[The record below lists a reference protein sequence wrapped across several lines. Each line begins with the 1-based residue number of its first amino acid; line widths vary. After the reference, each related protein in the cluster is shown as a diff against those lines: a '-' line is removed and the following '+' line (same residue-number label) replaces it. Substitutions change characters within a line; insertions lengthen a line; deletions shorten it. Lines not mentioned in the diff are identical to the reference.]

1 MSKKSNFK
9 FYWKCQRACYL
20 LKITIILDF
29 SIFKFSSC
37 WDFNSFSYLRGFP
50 DRPSDKKS
58 ACQYWRHTRLEF
70 NPWVRKIWWRRKWQP
85 TSLFLPGKFH
95 GQRSLMGYGRWD
107 LRKSDK
113 TGQLST
119 PTHTYLKCTNWWF
132 DIFWDD
138 YHINTSTTLY
148 GDCFKKF

>member
-50 DRPSDKKS
+50 DCPSDKKS

-95 GQRSLMGYGRWD
+95 GQRSLLGYSPGMCKELD
-107 LRKSDK
+107 M
-113 TGQLST
+113 TGH
-119 PTHTYLKCTNWWF
+119 THTHTHTCNYYVPENVSCIRDTKVKVFSIMELAWMQTY
-132 DIFWDD
+132 I
-138 YHINTSTTLY
+138 
-148 GDCFKKF
+148 